1 MAVRDILRMGHPTLR
16 KKSEPV
22 GIHDVSSSKIQ
33 NLITD
38 LSDTLDASG
47 GIGLAAPQIGELVRV
62 VIIKIPKGSSSYG
75 ELEALP
81 LTVFIN
87 PIITPVGQEQKSH
100 WEGCLSV
107 PGLRGLVSRPQN
119 IQLRYYDPEKKET
132 SLKVEGFLSTVL
144 QHECDHLDGTLYL
157 DRLSNTKDLSFEEEF
172 LEYNLN

>member
-1 MAVRDILRMGHPTLR
+1 MTVSANTEIDMASMR
-16 KKSEPV
+16 PV
-22 GIHDVSSSKIQ
+22 GSKLFNATLVGAVLAAIG
-33 NLITD
+33 NLIILAVGRGLGTEF
-38 LSDTLDASG
+38 LVEPPSG
-47 GIGLAAPQIGELVRV
+47 
-62 VIIKIPKGSSSYG
+62 G

-157 DRLSNTKDLSFEEEF
+157 DRLSDTKDLSFEEEF

>member
-1 MAVRDILRMGHPTLR
+1 MAVKNILRMGHPTLR
-16 KKSEPV
+16 KVSKPNSV
-22 GIHDVSSSKIQ
+22 RDIDSSSIK

-38 LSDTLDASG
+38 LADTLESSG
-47 GIGLAAPQIGELVRV
+47 GIGLAAPQIGELLRI
-62 VIIKIPKGSSSYG
+62 VIVKIPEGSSSYG
-75 ELEALP
+75 ELTEVP

-107 PGLRGLVSRPQN
+107 PGLRGLVSRPQS
-119 IQLRYYDPEKKET
+119 IQLRYFDPEKKET

-157 DRLSNTKDLSFEEEF
+157 DRLSDTKDLSFEEEF

>member
-1 MAVRDILRMGHPTLR
+1 MPVKNILRMGNPTLR
-16 KKSEPV
+16 KVSEPICV
-22 GIHDVSSSKIQ
+22 RDIESLSIK

-38 LSDTLDASG
+38 LADTLEASG

-62 VIIKIPKGSSSYG
+62 VIVKIPEGSSRYG
-75 ELEALP
+75 ELAAVP

-87 PIITPVGQEQKSH
+87 PIITPVGPEQKSH

-119 IQLRYYDPEKKET
+119 IQLQYYDTKAKET
-132 SLKVEGFLSTVL
+132 CLEIKGFLSTVL

-157 DRLSNTKDLSFEEEF
+157 DRLSDSKYLSFEDEF
-172 LEYNLN
+172 LEFMAN

>member
-1 MAVRDILRMGHPTLR
+1 MAVKNILRMGHPILR

-22 GIHDVSSSKIQ
+22 CITDMGSVKIQ

-38 LSDTLDASG
+38 LSDTLEASG

-62 VIIKIPKGSSSYG
+62 VIVKIPEGSSSYG
-75 ELEALP
+75 ELEGLP

-87 PIITPVGQEQKSH
+87 PIITPVGQERKSH

-119 IQLRYYDPEKKET
+119 IQLNYYDTSENET
-132 SLKVEGFLSTVL
+132 CLEVEGFLSTVL

-157 DRLSNTKDLSFEEEF
+157 DRLSDTKDLSYEEEF
-172 LEYNLN
+172 LDFNLN

>member
-1 MAVRDILRMGHPTLR
+1 M
-16 KKSEPV
+16 
-22 GIHDVSSSKIQ
+22 
-33 NLITD
+33 
-38 LSDTLDASG
+38 
-47 GIGLAAPQIGELVRV
+47 
-62 VIIKIPKGSSSYG
+62 IIKIPKGSSSYG

-157 DRLSNTKDLSFEEEF
+157 DRLSDTKDLSFEEEF